1 MGRRRQSPLEDLMDI
16 SARLPWK
23 VGFVL
28 ALIAYLVFHYFAS
41 LPPVPIAT
49 GDLKNFGQSLGGS
62 IGRQMMVTFSMFLQY
77 LVPFALIIGSAVS
90 FFRQRRQRELHGEV
104 ASNPSR
110 DALEK
115 MSWREFEGLA
125 AETFRR
131 KGYRVV
137 ERGGDG
143 PDGGVD
149 LELYMGSDKYLVQ
162 CKQWK
167 VAKVGVATV
176 RELYGV
182 MTAEHAVGGFVV
194 ASGEFSDEAQKFAEG
209 RSIKLVATK
218 SLLSMIGGTTTN
230 MPPIKAEPSL
240 EPACPKCGSAMVQR
254 VAKTGNMAGN
264 TFWGCS
270 RFPACRGVRN

>member
-1 MGRRRQSPLEDLMDI
+1 MARRQQSTFEGLMDI
-16 SARLPWK
+16 GARLPWK
-23 VGFVL
+23 VGVVL
-28 ALIAYLVFHYFAS
+28 ALIAYLIFHYFAS
-41 LPPVPIAT
+41 LPPIPIAT
-49 GDLKNFGQSLGGS
+49 GDMKNFGQSLGGS

-137 ERGGDG
+137 ERGGNG

-149 LELYMGSDKYLVQ
+149 LELLMGSDKYLVQ

-218 SLLSMIGGTTTN
+218 SLLNMISSAAINTSPANTEPKTE
-230 MPPIKAEPSL
+230 PI
-240 EPACPKCGSAMVQR
+240 CPKCGSTMVRR
-254 VAKTGNMAGN
+254 VAKTGSMAGN

-270 RFPACRGVRN
+270 RFPACRGIRN